1 MLLLNYIMLA
11 LPWLASAAPKPKPVA
26 LEPRQASSSYW
37 LGQIQRQGTVAYGS
51 DPAYKVFR
59 NVKDYGAVGDGS
71 TDDTVAINNAI
82 TDGNRCGQGCD
93 SSTTVPAIIYFPA
106 GKYAVSA
113 PIIQLYYTQFIGDAT
128 DLPTILALPSFEG
141 LAVLDTDPY
150 IPGANGAQWYT
161 NQNNFYRQMRNL
173 IIDISNLPEDKGAG
187 IHWQVA
193 QATSLQ
199 NIVFNMRPKSPTNK
213 QQGIFMDNGSGGF
226 MSDLTFNGGLYGMF
240 LGNQQFTTRN
250 LTFNGCST
258 AIFMNWNW
266 LWTLKSV
273 KIDSAD
279 VGIDMANLQ
288 DGVNQ
293 TVGSVILLD
302 SIMTNTPI
310 GIKTSY
316 NSSSVPATSGTLA
329 IQNVD
334 FTGTTN
340 AVVGADGVT
349 PLLAGG
355 QLVVAWGQGDT
366 YSPVASSG
374 QPAKRSPQ
382 DEPHPQGL
390 PMSISTTT
398 TTTKT
403 ETVVAPSSGVAVTTT
418 TVYVTAPSP
427 ASGGTAST
435 FTVAPI
441 PPSGSGG
448 PQPSGSGGFPGGF
461 PGSPSNVSA
470 STATSTSATRSTL
483 PAPSAPASCSAA
495 PVALQSARVQ
505 QGMTAPDMPASLM
518 NGSKIFERSKPQ
530 YENVPLSSFVS
541 VKSFG
546 AKGDGVTDDTAAI
559 QKIFDSATPDQVIY
573 FDHGAYVISDT
584 VKVPK
589 NIKITGEIWPLI
601 MVQGSSFSD
610 INNPK
615 PAFQVGQAGDVGSV
629 EITDLVFET
638 IGPAPGAILM
648 QWNIGQ
654 ASQGSAGMWDVNFRV
669 GGSAGTKL
677 QQDTCQANVTGSFE
691 FKPECAGAFLLMHIT
706 QQASGYFE
714 NNWLWVADHELD
726 ITTHNQ
732 TNIYNGRGLL
742 VESQGPVWLY
752 GTSSEHNQLYNYQF
766 SNAQD
771 IFMGAIQIETP
782 YMQSSPDALQGGFP
796 PNAVFSDPTFADCT
810 TESCKKAWGLRI
822 VDSSNVYMYGGGLYS
837 FFDNYIQSC
846 LATGDCQENMVDIQ
860 CSQNV
865 SLFGLTTKASV
876 NMVNVNGQ
884 AEAIGN
890 DHNNLFGDS
899 LLLFET

>member
-1 MLLLNYIMLA
+1 MLLFNYLLLA
-11 LPWLASAAPKPKPVA
+11 LPWLASAAPRPKPVE
-26 LEPRQASSSYW
+26 LEPRQAASSYW

-51 DPAYKVFR
+51 DSSYKVFR
-59 NVKDYGAVGDGS
+59 NVKDYGAVGDGT

-93 SSTTVPAIIYFPA
+93 SSTTVPAIVYFPA
-106 GKYAVSA
+106 GRYAVSA

-150 IPGANGAQWYT
+150 IPGGNGAQWYT

-173 IIDISNLPEDKGAG
+173 IVDISQMPENIGAG

-226 MSDLTFNGGLYGMF
+226 MSDLTFNGGNYGMF

-250 LTFNGCST
+250 LIFNGCST

-273 KIDSAD
+273 NVNNCD
-279 VGIDMANLQ
+279 VGVDMSILA

-293 TVGSVILLD
+293 TVGSLILLD
-302 SIMTNTPI
+302 SVMSNTPI

-316 NSSSVPATSGTLA
+316 NSSSTPPTSGTLA

-334 FTGTTN
+334 FTGTQN
-340 AVVGADGVT
+340 AIVGADGVT

-355 QLVVAWGQGDT
+355 QVVSAWGQGDT
-366 YSPVASSG
+366 YSPAGSPSG
-374 QPAKRSPQ
+374 QPAKRQ
-382 DEPHPQGL
+382 PQGQQT
-390 PMSISTTT
+390 ISTTT
-398 TTTKT
+398 TTTL
-403 ETVVAPSSGVAVTTT
+403 TVTPTQSGVAMTTT
-418 TVYVTAPSP
+418 TVFATETVFAPSGSAP
-427 ASGGTAST
+427 GGPGPFS
-435 FTVAPI
+435 VAPI
-441 PPSGSGG
+441 PPPGS
-448 PQPSGSGGFPGGF
+448 SGFPF
-461 PGSPSNVSA
+461 PPASPPGSSVVPVFPANG
-470 STATSTSATRSTL
+470 TAAASTSATRSTL
-483 PAPSAPASCSAA
+483 PAASAPSNCSAA

-505 QGMTAPDMPASLM
+505 QGLTPPSMPASLM
-518 NGSKIFERSKPQ
+518 NGTKVFERSKPQ

-546 AKGDGVTDDTAAI
+546 AKGDGVSDDTAAI
-559 QKIFDSATPDQVIY
+559 QKIFDSATSDQIIY

-589 NIKITGEIWPLI
+589 DIKITGEIWPLI
-601 MVQGSSFSD
+601 MVNGSAFQD

-615 PAFQVGQAGDVGSV
+615 PAFQIGQPGDVGSV
-629 EITDLVFET
+629 EMTDLVFET

-648 QWNIGQ
+648 EWNVAQ
-654 ASQGSAGMWDVNFRV
+654 ESQGSAGMWDVNFRV
-669 GGSAGTKL
+669 GGSAGTEL
-677 QQDTCQANVTGSFE
+677 QQDTCQANVTGSFQ
-691 FKPECAGAFLLMHIT
+691 FKPECAGSFLMMHIT

-714 NNWLWVADHELD
+714 NCWFWVADHELD

-752 GTSSEHNQLYNYQF
+752 GTSSEHSQLYNYQF
-766 SNAQD
+766 VNAQD
-771 IFMGAIQIETP
+771 IFMGAIQTETP
-782 YMQSSPDALQGGFP
+782 YMQSSPDALGGGFP
-796 PNAVFSDPTFADCT
+796 PNSGFSDPTFSDCT
-810 TESCKKAWGLRI
+810 DGSCKKAWGLRI
-822 VDSSNVYMYGGGLYS
+822 VDSSDIHMYGGGLYS
-837 FFDNYIQSC
+837 FFDNYIQAC
-846 LATGDCQENMVDIQ
+846 LDTESCQENMVDIQ
-860 CSQNV
+860 CSQNI
-865 SLFGLTTKASV
+865 SLIGLTTKASV

-884 AEAIGN
+884 PEAIGK
-890 DHNNLFGDS
+890 DHENLFGQT
-899 LLLFET
+899 LLSFET